1 MKGGTRA
8 RVLALHLGLIAA
20 LFAAQFVL
28 GAYHHTNL
36 ARIMVLAT
44 YAVGYNLLL
53 GYTGLMSLGHAMFF
67 AAGMYGAGLSIYY
80 LGFGAVSGFALGV
93 ACALGLALVFGAFA
107 LRTSGVSFLI
117 VTMMFGQACY
127 LTILYFNQVT
137 FGDQGFILSDRLP
150 TSLVDPDVKYNAAL
164 LVFAVCFLAS
174 AFLVRSPFGR
184 ILVAIRENEARTRLL
199 GYDTYTC
206 KLVALTL
213 SGGMS
218 GAAGAAY
225 ALLFSYVGASFAAI
239 LNSIYPLLWTLLGGA
254 GTTLGPVLGTGLMFY
269 LVDLTSGWTSAYL
282 FVVGGALLVLVLFF
296 PLGIMGTVRAKLA
309 PWLP

>member
-1 MKGGTRA
+1 M
-8 RVLALHLGLIAA
+8 LALHLGILFA
-20 LFAAQFVL
+20 LFAAQFFL

-44 YAVGYNLLL
+44 YAVGYNLLF

-67 AAGMYGAGLSIYY
+67 AAGMYGAGLGIYY
-80 LGFGAVSGFALGV
+80 LGLGALTGFALGV
-93 ACALGLALVFGAFA
+93 ASALGLALAFGAFA

-127 LTILYFNQVT
+127 LAILYFNRIT
-137 FGDQGFILSDRLP
+137 FGDQGFVLSGHLP
-150 TSLVDPDVKYNAAL
+150 AALVNPDVKYNAAL

-174 AFLVRSPFGR
+174 AFIVRSPFGR
-184 ILVAIRENEARTRLL
+184 VLVAIRENEERTRLL
-199 GYDTYTC
+199 GYNTYAC
-206 KLVALTL
+206 KLFALTL
-213 SGGMS
+213 SGGMA

-239 LNSIYPLLWTLLGGA
+239 LNSIYPLLWVLLGGA
-254 GTTLGPVLGTGLMFY
+254 GTSVGPLLGTGLMFY
-269 LVDLTSGWTSAYL
+269 LVDITSGWTSAYL

-296 PLGIMGTVRAKLA
+296 PLGIMGAVRARFA